1 MFSFGNAIE
10 PPRYPLV
17 GPGHPRHLKTKKKKR
32 LKALLIRVTT
42 CRQEIWTV
50 KSEDEQRKKVISFSL
65 VLKVSKLRN
74 RRPCGLQVQAKTDVA
89 KVPDPLFLARTRNY

>member
-1 MFSFGNAIE
+1 MFSFGNAME

-17 GPGHPRHLKTKKKKR
+17 GPGHPRHLKKKKKK
-32 LKALLIRVTT
+32 LKALPIRVTT

-50 KSEDEQRKKVISFSL
+50 KSEEEQRKKVISFSL

-74 RRPCGLQVQAKTDVA
+74 RRPCGLQVQAKIDVA
-89 KVPDPLFLARTRNY
+89 KVPDPLFLGRTRNC